1 MNYHILLFTALLIQ
15 AMSKRPYLTCSD
27 IALLGYF
34 DTDHCCGECH
44 DQAAAY
50 GNERAL
56 IHDNDGHGRPALLCC
71 HASLIIHG
79 FDGIPDHAMECA

>member
-15 AMSKRPYLTCSD
+15 AMSKKKYLTCHD
-27 IALLGYF
+27 LALLGP
-34 DTDHCCGECH
+34 CCGECH
-44 DQAAAY
+44 DQAAAH

-56 IHDNDGHGRPALLCC
+56 IHDDDGHGRPALLCC

-79 FDGIPDHAMECA
+79 FNGIPDHAMECA